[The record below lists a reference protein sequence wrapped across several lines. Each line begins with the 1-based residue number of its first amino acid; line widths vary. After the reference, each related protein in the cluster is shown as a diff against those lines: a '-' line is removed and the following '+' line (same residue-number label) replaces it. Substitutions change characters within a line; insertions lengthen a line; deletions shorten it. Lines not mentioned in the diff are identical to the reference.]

1 MANIT
6 AEDFKVVLRDIYDS
20 EEMKIDSTYTRTRTI
35 RSTIEELCSTS
46 QRDKQFEQQ
55 YLTVLE
61 ATERI
66 IKKAKTDKKEEPFF
80 RESVVIVTEQPELNL

>member
-20 EEMKIDSTYTRTRTI
+20 EEMKIDSTYTRTI

-80 RESVVIVTEQPELNL
+80 REMFLYLAEDLQCTV

>member
-6 AEDFKVVLRDIYDS
+6 AEDFMVVLRDIYDS
-20 EEMKIDSTYTRTRTI
+20 EEMKIDSTYTRTI

-46 QRDKQFEQQ
+46 QRDKQFKQQ

-66 IKKAKTDKKEEPFF
+66 INKAKTDKKEEPFF
-80 RESVVIVTEQPELNL
+80 REMFLYLAEDLQCTV